1 MIRGMG
7 RMMPRAAD
15 TKGQWMPRR
24 YRILLWAVPV
34 LVLQW
39 IAIATID
46 PDGSHV
52 SEYVSIGFVVGSF
65 FGQATLAAAWTALGP
80 GPIRWRIPLSL
91 VWVAMLPIA
100 IAINLGLNSGR
111 ADAAIIIGACVFG
124 QWLVV
129 QLPLWAL
136 AFGYGLRLR
145 HVDDADPMQDRRER
159 QFGIRHLMFFTAIVC
174 VIFGAGRIL
183 IGWLGTSY
191 FADDDATIF
200 IFLAVAAVILTL
212 PLLLAGLLPRGA
224 IPAALLVLILIGL
237 ATVWEVT
244 LLRTVFGASPP
255 GPDMW
260 HFVWINC
267 FTAATILVCVLLLR
281 LNGYGTAGTE
291 QAAE

>member
-1 MIRGMG
+1 
-7 RMMPRAAD
+7 
-15 TKGQWMPRR
+15 MPRR

-34 LVLQW
+34 LVSQW
-39 IAIATID
+39 MAIATTD
-46 PDGSHV
+46 PDGRHV
-52 SEYVSIGFVVGSF
+52 SDHVSIGFFIGSL

-91 VWVAMLPIA
+91 VWVAMLPVA
-100 IAINLGLNSGR
+100 IAINLGLNGGPD
-111 ADAAIIIGACVFG
+111 DAAIIIGACLFG

-136 AFGYGLRLR
+136 AFGSGLRLR
-145 HVDDADPMQDRRER
+145 HVDDVDPMRGRRER
-159 QFGIRHLMFFTAIVC
+159 QFGIRHLMFFTAVVA

-183 IGWLGTSY
+183 IGWLGASY
-191 FADDDATIF
+191 FADDAAMIF
-200 IFLAVAAVILTL
+200 IFLAAAAVILTL
-212 PLLLAGLLPRGA
+212 PLLLAGLLPRRA

-244 LLRTVFGASPP
+244 LLRTVFGAATP

-281 LNGYGTAGTE
+281 WNGYSTAGTE